1 MSHIGQQSMI
11 GCLRTIFR
19 ISTSYPFDGAFMPK
33 SDSSI
38 IKAATA
44 SPLPVSEP
52 SGPKGA
58 EDIAP
63 FDPNSSPSHLLHRA
77 QQIAADLHATAFG
90 PSGLTQRQLAVLAAL
105 APEGGVSQADLVIKT
120 GIDRSTL
127 AEMVARM
134 EGKGLVAR
142 EKSAKDSRAK
152 SVTMT
157 DMGQEALASA
167 MPRLRTIDQMV
178 LAFLPSGRRDMLVEL
193 LTRIALPQPAKKST
207 KPEKIEVKAQ
217 KKVKKKKDRKKK
229 KAPKD

>member
-1 MSHIGQQSMI
+1 MRKTEPDI
-11 GCLRTIFR
+11 
-19 ISTSYPFDGAFMPK
+19 A
-33 SDSSI
+33 
-38 IKAATA
+38 KAVIA
-44 SPLPVSEP
+44 SPIVMDAPSPAKVSEDTR
-52 SGPKGA
+52 A
-58 EDIAP
+58 

-105 APEGGVSQADLVIKT
+105 APAGGVSQADLVVKT

-142 EKSAKDSRAK
+142 EKSVKDSRAK

-157 DMGQEALASA
+157 DMGREALTTAI
-167 MPRLRTIDQMV
+167 PRLRSIDHMV
-178 LAFLPSGRRDMLVEL
+178 LALLPSSRRDMLVEL
-193 LTRIALPQPAKKST
+193 LTRIALPQPSKKSA
-207 KPEKIEVKAQ
+207 KPENIEAKTQ